1 MNAIIELQQFE
12 KDLSKDGYTGMRHQ
26 QEVGGNY
33 YEKIGEALLGD
44 DSELLS
50 EKDSTENAQF

>member
-1 MNAIIELQQFE
+1 M
-12 KDLSKDGYTGMRHQ
+12 KHQ

-33 YEKIGEALLGD
+33 YEKIGEFLLGD

-50 EKDSTENAQF
+50 EKDSTENSQF